1 MLGLDLLK
9 EVPGLLEEIKAL
21 SLRLDEERFRFWLQQ
36 DYPFVEALYRYQVG
50 LLLEA
55 PQAHRAPLVQALM
68 ATVEELDWLLLQGA
82 SPSAPVHPVR
92 AGYIALLEEMGR
104 LPYAYRVVFFYFL
117 NGLFLEAWAHHVPEE
132 GPWAELSQHWFAPE
146 FQAVLYDLEVLARGL
161 WEDLDPEVVRTYL
174 RRILAAQNASTKQ
187 LTQLAA

>member
-21 SLRLDEERFRFWLQQ
+21 PLRLDEERFRFWLQQ

-68 ATVEELDWLLLQGA
+68 ATVEELDWLLLQGPA
-82 SPSAPVHPVR
+82 LPPRSTRCGRATSPCWR
-92 AGYIALLEEMGR
+92 RWAGFPTPTG
-104 LPYAYRVVFFYFL
+104 
-117 NGLFLEAWAHHVPEE
+117 W
-132 GPWAELSQHWFAPE
+132 SS
-146 FQAVLYDLEVLARGL
+146 
-161 WEDLDPEVVRTYL
+161 
-174 RRILAAQNASTKQ
+174 STS
-187 LTQLAA
+187 

>member
-21 SLRLDEERFRFWLQQ
+21 PLCLDEERFQFWLQR

-146 FQAVLYDLEVLARGL
+146 FQAVLYDLEVLARSL
-161 WEDLDPEVVRTYL
+161 WAALDPEVVRTYL
-174 RRILAAQNASTKQ
+174 RRILEAEKATWS
-187 LTQLAA
+187 LLL

>member
-117 NGLFLEAWAHHVPEE
+117 NGLFLEAWAHHVQNGATEP
-132 GPWAELSQHWFAPE
+132 PTDV
-146 FQAVLYDLEVLARGL
+146 VLRDRL
-161 WEDLDPEVVRTYL
+161 L
-174 RRILAAQNASTKQ
+174 RRNNATRPSHHPV
-187 LTQLAA
+187 ADGAG

>member
-146 FQAVLYDLEVLARGL
+146 
-161 WEDLDPEVVRTYL
+161 
-174 RRILAAQNASTKQ
+174 
-187 LTQLAA
+187 

>member
-1 MLGLDLLK
+1 M
-9 EVPGLLEEIKAL
+9 
-21 SLRLDEERFRFWLQQ
+21 
-36 DYPFVEALYRYQVG
+36 EALYRYQVG

-174 RRILAAQNASTKQ
+174 RRILEAEKATWS
-187 LTQLAA
+187 LLL